1 VATNPDMEEIVEPDD
16 DWNQSILGIAN
27 FIMQG
32 WRIHSYHGDVC
43 VFTGFKA
50 TKLNPV
56 EV

>member
-1 VATNPDMEEIVEPDD
+1 MEEIVEPDD

-56 EV
+56 DV